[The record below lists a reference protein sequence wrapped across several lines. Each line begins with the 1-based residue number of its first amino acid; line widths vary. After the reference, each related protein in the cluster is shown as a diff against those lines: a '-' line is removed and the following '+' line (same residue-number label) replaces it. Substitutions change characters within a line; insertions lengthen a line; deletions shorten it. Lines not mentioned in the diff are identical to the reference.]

1 MDDGLPSYMTQMFE
15 SQSIQCLV
23 YQMTTTRLCDLLDL
37 DTRGTVV
44 PVLPEAF
51 ILLILYGIMSGL
63 SYLHGQRVIHNP
75 VTCRSIYLNRDL
87 MPILKCIDPECTPD
101 GVIRAFFNSSRQE
114 CLPLPPEVENISNT
128 WSLLPEKDKESCVI
142 RISEKADIFLLGYTI
157 INIVSRCYR
166 NPAPNPER
174 LYDNSGTLA
183 YPRIIANLSPGLSSL
198 VWDMIRS
205 KPEDRITAETCKIR
219 VGLLMFGP
227 KTDEIQTMRSYQV
240 WHQAALMRI
249 LLDREEREISE
260 IKSSSEY
267 SRTVKSSLRHNEAIL
282 RRDFLTSLP
291 LTKQWDIYRVNNS
304 VNEMET

>member
-1 MDDGLPSYMTQMFE
+1 MCALSTNSVDLKSRCFGFTELPQDANVHLPVHVFDLDMDDGLPSYMTQMFE

-128 WSLLPEKDKESCVI
+128 WSLLPEKDKVYTHSLTHL
-142 RISEKADIFLLGYTI
+142 IFYL
-157 INIVSRCYR
+157 
-166 NPAPNPER
+166 
-174 LYDNSGTLA
+174 
-183 YPRIIANLSPGLSSL
+183 
-198 VWDMIRS
+198 
-205 KPEDRITAETCKIR
+205 
-219 VGLLMFGP
+219 
-227 KTDEIQTMRSYQV
+227 
-240 WHQAALMRI
+240 
-249 LLDREEREISE
+249 
-260 IKSSSEY
+260 
-267 SRTVKSSLRHNEAIL
+267 
-282 RRDFLTSLP
+282 
-291 LTKQWDIYRVNNS
+291 
-304 VNEMET
+304 